1 MRRTTRAD
9 ARRPDRAAAIGLLLL
24 LAGPSGRAAADAL
37 GDLAGKSLDI
47 TYSFTSDY
55 EIHVGQPKPE
65 TLRRSDVF
73 HVKTTITPVQGR
85 IRYQSTTSPDYGDA
99 VRLMLAPNKKVSFE
113 VRPGNS
119 RLACGPKCQTGQAGG
134 SVEVSEHGQD
144 LVISTVKSGTCRC
157 AVGLGTSVYTTQTRD
172 TVKVRIQA
180 GACTVETYSWS
191 RSWRGVSM
199 RPDQPPSSER
209 ATQTVTTPIA
219 SNCRVVQAP
228 PRP

>member
-1 MRRTTRAD
+1 MKRGSRAD

-24 LAGPSGRAAADAL
+24 GGLPGQAAADAL
-37 GDLAGKSLDI
+37 ADLAGKSLDI
-47 TYSFTSDY
+47 TYAFTSDY

-73 HVKTTITPVQGR
+73 HVRTTITPARGR
-85 IRYQSTTSPDYGDA
+85 ILYRSSTSPDYGDA
-99 VRLMLAPNKKVSFE
+99 VQLTLGPNRKVPFE
-113 VRPGNS
+113 ARPGNP
-119 RLACGPKCQTGQAGG
+119 RLVCKPACQVGQAGG
-134 SVEVSEHGQD
+134 SVEVAEQGQE

-157 AVGLGTSVYTTQTRD
+157 AVGSGTSVFTTQARE
-172 TVKVRIQA
+172 TVKVLVQA
-180 GACTVETYSWS
+180 GTCTIETYSWS

-199 RPDQPPSSER
+199 TRNEQPSTER

-219 SNCRVVQAP
+219 SNCSIVPAR